1 MSGQKISFYDE
12 SLNVLF
18 SSETSS
24 DEESSIFKVNSN
36 KEDIAIIASND
47 FSFYKFDLPT
57 TSQRNLKKVIPFMLS
72 EEILGEVEDYF
83 WIQGSQSE
91 IVGIIEHQKI
101 QEIKDK
107 LDSKVSK
114 LIPIQA
120 LSSSIENLLVILGD
134 KAFISL
140 QDNWY
145 WFADKKSILNT
156 LALTLRKY
164 EIKKLNVWA
173 TEKKIDLPNL
183 DIDTEE
189 KYFSSTKDL
198 LNEFSQILDI
208 KNSLN
213 FFSKEYEQKI
223 DWRSIFLRYKF
234 YGYSSLA
241 FFGIFLL
248 SAIVQFSYL
257 NVSNNLLKNKII
269 DTFKEKFPSET
280 LESDL
285 ISQVNGLINQGQI
298 DYSALNAVSI
308 VSDAVSNSENIV
320 LVSISYER
328 SRFIIEVQTNSYD
341 QLQEYVDLV
350 NSLGLSVNLGASRR
364 VNNFIPV
371 SYTHLTLPTTLVV

>member
-18 SSETSS
+18 SSERSS

-173 TEKKIDLPNL
+173 TEKKLDLPNL

-269 DTFKEKFPSET
+269 DTFKEKFPSEN

-350 NSLGLSVNLGASRR
+350 NSMGLSVNLGASRR
-364 VNNFIPV
+364 VNNFIQGEI
-371 SYTHLTLPTTLVV
+371 SINAF

>member
-12 SLNVLF
+12 SFNILF

-47 FSFYKFDLPT
+47 FSFYKFNLPT

-164 EIKKLNVWA
+164 EIKKLNVWV
-173 TEKKIDLPNL
+173 TEKKLDLPNL

-269 DTFKEKFPSET
+269 DTFKEKFPSEN

-350 NSLGLSVNLGASRR
+350 NSMGLSVNLGASRR
-364 VNNFIPV
+364 VNNFIQGEI
-371 SYTHLTLPTTLVV
+371 SINAF

>member
-12 SLNVLF
+12 SLNILF

-173 TEKKIDLPNL
+173 TEKKLDLPNL
-183 DIDTEE
+183 DIDTKE

-208 KNSLN
+208 RNSLN

-269 DTFKEKFPSET
+269 DTFKEKFPSEN

-350 NSLGLSVNLGASRR
+350 NSMGLSVNLGASRR
-364 VNNFIPV
+364 VNNFIQGEI
-371 SYTHLTLPTTLVV
+371 SINAF

>member
-173 TEKKIDLPNL
+173 TEKKLDLPNL

-269 DTFKEKFPSET
+269 DTFKEKFPSEN

-308 VSDAVSNSENIV
+308 ISDAVSNSENIV

-350 NSLGLSVNLGASRR
+350 NSMGLSVNLGASRR
-364 VNNFIPV
+364 VNNFIQGEI
-371 SYTHLTLPTTLVV
+371 SINAF

>member
-12 SLNVLF
+12 SLNILF
-18 SSETSS
+18 SSETSR

-173 TEKKIDLPNL
+173 TEKKLDLPNL

-208 KNSLN
+208 RNSLN

-269 DTFKEKFPSET
+269 DTFKEKFPSEN

-350 NSLGLSVNLGASRR
+350 NSMGLSVNLGASRR
-364 VNNFIPV
+364 VNNFIQGEI
-371 SYTHLTLPTTLVV
+371 SINAF

>member
-24 DEESSIFKVNSN
+24 DEQSSIFKVNSN

-164 EIKKLNVWA
+164 EIKKLNIW
-173 TEKKIDLPNL
+173 TTDKKLDLPNL

-208 KNSLN
+208 RNSLN

-269 DTFKEKFPSET
+269 DTFKEKFPSEN

-350 NSLGLSVNLGASRR
+350 NSMGLSVNLGASRR
-364 VNNFIPV
+364 VNNFIQGEI
-371 SYTHLTLPTTLVV
+371 SINAF

>member
-24 DEESSIFKVNSN
+24 DEESSILKVNSN

-173 TEKKIDLPNL
+173 TEKKLDLPNL

-208 KNSLN
+208 RNSLN

-269 DTFKEKFPSET
+269 DTFKEKFPSEN

-350 NSLGLSVNLGASRR
+350 NSMGLSVNLGASRR
-364 VNNFIPV
+364 VNNFIQGEI
-371 SYTHLTLPTTLVV
+371 SINAF

>member
-12 SLNVLF
+12 SLNILF

-57 TSQRNLKKVIPFMLS
+57 TSQRNLRKVIPFMLS

-101 QEIKDK
+101 QEVKDK

-173 TEKKIDLPNL
+173 TEKKLDLPNL

-269 DTFKEKFPSET
+269 DTFKEKFPSEN

-350 NSLGLSVNLGASRR
+350 NSMGLSVNLGASRR
-364 VNNFIPV
+364 VNNFIQGEI
-371 SYTHLTLPTTLVV
+371 SINAF

>member
-12 SLNVLF
+12 SLNILF

-173 TEKKIDLPNL
+173 TEKKLDLPNL

-364 VNNFIPV
+364 VNNFIQGEI
-371 SYTHLTLPTTLVV
+371 SINAF

>member
-1 MSGQKISFYDE
+1 MSNQKISFYDE
-12 SLNVLF
+12 SLNILF
-18 SSETSS
+18 TSELASN
-24 DEESSIFKVNSN
+24 EEKSILKANSN
-36 KEDIAIIASND
+36 EEDIAIIASND

-83 WIQGSQSE
+83 WIQANQSE

-101 QEIKDK
+101 KEIKEK
-107 LDSKVSK
+107 LDPTVNK

-140 QDNWY
+140 KGNWF

-164 EIKKLNVWA
+164 AINKLNVWSSD
-173 TEKKIDLPNL
+173 KKLNLPNL

-198 LNEFSQILDI
+198 LKEFSQILDI
-208 KNSLN
+208 KNSIN

-223 DWRSIFLRYKF
+223 DWRSFFLRYKF

-257 NVSNNLLKNKII
+257 NVSNNSLKNKII
-269 DTFKEKFPSET
+269 ETFKEKFPSET

-298 DYSALNAVSI
+298 DYSALNAVSV

-328 SRFIIEVQTNSYD
+328 TRFIIEVQTNSYD

-350 NSLGLSVNLGASRR
+350 NSMGLSVNLGASRR
-364 VNNFIPV
+364 VNNFIQGEI
-371 SYTHLTLPTTLVV
+371 SINAF

>member
-47 FSFYKFDLPT
+47 FSFYKFDLPN

-173 TEKKIDLPNL
+173 TEKKLDLPNL

-208 KNSLN
+208 RNSLN

-350 NSLGLSVNLGASRR
+350 NSMGLSVNLGASRR
-364 VNNFIPV
+364 VNNFIQGEI
-371 SYTHLTLPTTLVV
+371 SINAF

>member
-12 SLNVLF
+12 LLNVLF

-173 TEKKIDLPNL
+173 TEKKLDLPNL

-208 KNSLN
+208 RNSLN

-269 DTFKEKFPSET
+269 DTFKEKFPSEN

-308 VSDAVSNSENIV
+308 ISDAVSNSENIV

-350 NSLGLSVNLGASRR
+350 NSMGLSVNLGASRR
-364 VNNFIPV
+364 VNNFIQGEI
-371 SYTHLTLPTTLVV
+371 SINAF

>member
-12 SLNVLF
+12 SLNILF

-107 LDSKVSK
+107 LDSTVSK

-173 TEKKIDLPNL
+173 TEKKLDLPNL

-208 KNSLN
+208 RNSLN

-269 DTFKEKFPSET
+269 DTFKEKFPSEN

-350 NSLGLSVNLGASRR
+350 NSMGLSVNLGASRR
-364 VNNFIPV
+364 VNNFIQGEI
-371 SYTHLTLPTTLVV
+371 SINAF

>member
-1 MSGQKISFYDE
+1 MSNQKISFYDE
-12 SLNVLF
+12 SLNILF
-18 SSETSS
+18 TSELASN
-24 DEESSIFKVNSN
+24 EEKSILKANSN
-36 KEDIAIIASND
+36 EEDIAIIASND

-83 WIQGSQSE
+83 WIQANQSE

-101 QEIKDK
+101 KEIKEK
-107 LDSKVSK
+107 LDPSVNK

-120 LSSSIENLLVILGD
+120 LSSSVENLLVILGD

-140 QDNWY
+140 QGNWF

-156 LALTLRKY
+156 LALTLKKY
-164 EIKKLNVWA
+164 AINKLNVWSSD
-173 TEKKIDLPNL
+173 KKLNLPNL

-198 LNEFSQILDI
+198 LKEFSQILDI
-208 KNSLN
+208 NNSMN

-223 DWRSIFLRYKF
+223 EWRSIFLRYKF
-234 YGYSSLA
+234 YGYSTLA

-248 SAIVQFSYL
+248 SAIIQFSYL

-269 DTFKEKFPSET
+269 DTFKEKFPAET

-308 VSDAVSNSENIV
+308 ISDAVSNSENIV

-350 NSLGLSVNLGASRR
+350 NSMGLNVNLGASRR
-364 VNNFIPV
+364 VNNFIQGEI
-371 SYTHLTLPTTLVV
+371 SINAF

>member
-12 SLNVLF
+12 SLNILF
-18 SSETSS
+18 SSEISS
-24 DEESSIFKVNSN
+24 DEESSIFNVNSN
-36 KEDIAIIASND
+36 KEDLAIIASND

-173 TEKKIDLPNL
+173 TEKKLDLPNL

-234 YGYSSLA
+234 YGYSSLT

-350 NSLGLSVNLGASRR
+350 NSMGLSVNLGASRR
-364 VNNFIPV
+364 VNNFIQGEI
-371 SYTHLTLPTTLVV
+371 SINAF

>member
-12 SLNVLF
+12 SLNILF

-164 EIKKLNVWA
+164 EIQKLYIWT
-173 TEKKIDLPNL
+173 TEKKLDLLNL

-208 KNSLN
+208 RNSLN

-269 DTFKEKFPSET
+269 DTFKEKFPSEN

-350 NSLGLSVNLGASRR
+350 NSMGLSVNLGASRR
-364 VNNFIPV
+364 VNNFIQGEI
-371 SYTHLTLPTTLVV
+371 SINAF

>member
-1 MSGQKISFYDE
+1 MSNQKISFYDE
-12 SLNVLF
+12 SLNILF
-18 SSETSS
+18 TSELASN
-24 DEESSIFKVNSN
+24 EEKSILKANSN
-36 KEDIAIIASND
+36 EEDIAIIASND

-83 WIQGSQSE
+83 WIQANQSE

-101 QEIKDK
+101 KEIKEK
-107 LDSKVSK
+107 LDPSVNK

-120 LSSSIENLLVILGD
+120 LSSSVENLLVILGD

-140 QDNWY
+140 QGNWF

-156 LALTLRKY
+156 LALTLKKY
-164 EIKKLNVWA
+164 AINKLNVWSSD
-173 TEKKIDLPNL
+173 KKLNLPNL
-183 DIDTEE
+183 NIDTEE

-198 LNEFSQILDI
+198 LKEFSQILDI
-208 KNSLN
+208 NNSMN

-223 DWRSIFLRYKF
+223 EWRSIFLRYKF
-234 YGYSSLA
+234 YGYSTLA

-248 SAIVQFSYL
+248 SAIIQFSYL

-269 DTFKEKFPSET
+269 DTFKEKFPAET

-308 VSDAVSNSENIV
+308 ISDAVSNSENIV

-350 NSLGLSVNLGASRR
+350 NSMGLNVNLGASRR
-364 VNNFIPV
+364 VNNFIQGEI
-371 SYTHLTLPTTLVV
+371 SIDAF

>member
-12 SLNVLF
+12 SLNILF

-24 DEESSIFKVNSN
+24 DEAKSTLKINSSE
-36 KEDIAIIASND
+36 EDIAIIASND

-72 EEILGEVEDYF
+72 EEILGEVENYF

-164 EIKKLNVWA
+164 EIKKLNIWT
-173 TEKKIDLPNL
+173 TEKKLDLPNL

-269 DTFKEKFPSET
+269 DTFKEKFPSEN

-350 NSLGLSVNLGASRR
+350 NSMGLSVNLGASRR
-364 VNNFIPV
+364 VNNFIQGEI
-371 SYTHLTLPTTLVV
+371 SINAF

>member
-1 MSGQKISFYDE
+1 VSGQKISFYDE

-173 TEKKIDLPNL
+173 TEKKLDLPNL

-208 KNSLN
+208 RNSLN

-269 DTFKEKFPSET
+269 DTFKEKFPSEN

-350 NSLGLSVNLGASRR
+350 NSMGLSVNLGASRR
-364 VNNFIPV
+364 VNNFIQGEI
-371 SYTHLTLPTTLVV
+371 SINAF

>member
-12 SLNVLF
+12 SLNILF

-57 TSQRNLKKVIPFMLS
+57 TSQRNLRKVIPFMLS

-164 EIKKLNVWA
+164 EIKKLNVWS
-173 TEKKIDLPNL
+173 TEKKLDLPNL

-350 NSLGLSVNLGASRR
+350 NSMGLSVNLGASRR
-364 VNNFIPV
+364 VNNFIQGEI
-371 SYTHLTLPTTLVV
+371 SINAF

>member
-12 SLNVLF
+12 SLNILF
-18 SSETSS
+18 SSEISS

-57 TSQRNLKKVIPFMLS
+57 TSQRNLRKVIPFMLS

-173 TEKKIDLPNL
+173 TEKKLDLPNL

-269 DTFKEKFPSET
+269 DTFKEKFPSEN

-350 NSLGLSVNLGASRR
+350 NSMGLSVNLGASRR
-364 VNNFIPV
+364 VNNFIQGEI
-371 SYTHLTLPTTLVV
+371 SINAF

>member
-173 TEKKIDLPNL
+173 TEKKLDLPNL

-269 DTFKEKFPSET
+269 DTFKEKFPSKN

-350 NSLGLSVNLGASRR
+350 NSMGLSVNLGASRR
-364 VNNFIPV
+364 VNNFIQGEI
-371 SYTHLTLPTTLVV
+371 SINAF

>member
-1 MSGQKISFYDE
+1 MSSQKISFYDE
-12 SLNVLF
+12 SLNILF

-24 DEESSIFKVNSN
+24 GEEKSILKVNSN
-36 KEDIAIIASND
+36 EEDIAIIASND

-57 TSQRNLKKVIPFMLS
+57 TSQRNLKKVIPFMLG

-107 LDSKVSK
+107 LDPKVNK

-164 EIKKLNVWA
+164 EIKKLNVWS
-173 TEKKIDLPNL
+173 TEKGLDLPNL

-198 LNEFSQILDI
+198 LNEFSQILDLKDSI
-208 KNSLN
+208 N

-234 YGYSSLA
+234 YGYSALA
-241 FFGIFLL
+241 FFGIFLF
-248 SAIVQFSYL
+248 SAIIQFSYL
-257 NVSNNLLKNKII
+257 NVSNNLLKSKII

-328 SRFIIEVQTNSYD
+328 TRFIIEVQTNSYD

-350 NSLGLSVNLGASRR
+350 NSMGLSVNLGASRR
-364 VNNFIPV
+364 VNNFIQGEI
-371 SYTHLTLPTTLVV
+371 SINAF

>member
-1 MSGQKISFYDE
+1 MSSQKISFYDE
-12 SLNVLF
+12 SLNILF

-24 DEESSIFKVNSN
+24 DEEKFDSIFKANSS

-57 TSQRNLKKVIPFMLS
+57 TSQRNLKKAIPFMLS
-72 EEILGEVEDYF
+72 EEILGKVEDYF
-83 WIQGSQSE
+83 WIQDSQSE

-107 LDSKVSK
+107 LDPKVNK

-173 TEKKIDLPNL
+173 TEKKLELPNL
-183 DIDTEE
+183 DINTEE

-198 LNEFSQILDI
+198 LNEFSQILDLKDSI
-208 KNSLN
+208 N

-234 YGYSSLA
+234 YGYSALA

-257 NVSNNLLKNKII
+257 NVSNNLLKSKII

-350 NSLGLSVNLGASRR
+350 NSMGLSVNLGASRR
-364 VNNFIPV
+364 VNNFIQGEI
-371 SYTHLTLPTTLVV
+371 SINAF

>member
-12 SLNVLF
+12 SLNILF

-173 TEKKIDLPNL
+173 TEKKLDLPNL
-183 DIDTEE
+183 DIDTEK

-269 DTFKEKFPSET
+269 DTFKEKFPSEN

-350 NSLGLSVNLGASRR
+350 NSMGLSVNLGASRR
-364 VNNFIPV
+364 VNNFIQGEI
-371 SYTHLTLPTTLVV
+371 SINAF

>member
-24 DEESSIFKVNSN
+24 DEQSSIFKVNSN

-145 WFADKKSILNT
+145 WFADKKSIFNT

-173 TEKKIDLPNL
+173 TEKKLDLPNL

-208 KNSLN
+208 RNSLN

-269 DTFKEKFPSET
+269 DTFKEKFPSEN

-350 NSLGLSVNLGASRR
+350 NSMGLSVNLGASRR
-364 VNNFIPV
+364 VNNFIQGEI
-371 SYTHLTLPTTLVV
+371 SINAF

>member
-101 QEIKDK
+101 QQIKDK

-173 TEKKIDLPNL
+173 TEKKLDLPNL

-208 KNSLN
+208 RNSLN

-269 DTFKEKFPSET
+269 DTFKEKFPSEN

-350 NSLGLSVNLGASRR
+350 NSMGLSVNLGASRR
-364 VNNFIPV
+364 VNNFIQGEI
-371 SYTHLTLPTTLVV
+371 SINAF

>member
-12 SLNVLF
+12 SLNILF

-164 EIKKLNVWA
+164 EIKKLNVWS
-173 TEKKIDLPNL
+173 TEKKLDLPNL
-183 DIDTEE
+183 DIDTKE

-350 NSLGLSVNLGASRR
+350 NSMGLSVNLGASRR
-364 VNNFIPV
+364 VNNFIQGEI
-371 SYTHLTLPTTLVV
+371 SINAF

>member
-12 SLNVLF
+12 SLNILF

-57 TSQRNLKKVIPFMLS
+57 TSQRNLRKVIPFMLS

-173 TEKKIDLPNL
+173 TEKKLDLPNL

-208 KNSLN
+208 RNSLN

-269 DTFKEKFPSET
+269 DTFKEKFPSEN

-350 NSLGLSVNLGASRR
+350 NSMGLSVNLGASRR
-364 VNNFIPV
+364 VNNFIQGEI
-371 SYTHLTLPTTLVV
+371 SINAF

>member
-1 MSGQKISFYDE
+1 MSSQKISFYDE
-12 SLNVLF
+12 SLNILF

-24 DEESSIFKVNSN
+24 GEEKSILKVNSN
-36 KEDIAIIASND
+36 EEDIAIIASND

-57 TSQRNLKKVIPFMLS
+57 TSQRNLKKVIPFMLG

-107 LDSKVSK
+107 LDPKVNK

-164 EIKKLNVWA
+164 EIKKLNVWS
-173 TEKKIDLPNL
+173 TEKGLDFPNL

-198 LNEFSQILDI
+198 LNEFSQILDLKDSI
-208 KNSLN
+208 N

-234 YGYSSLA
+234 YGYSALA

-257 NVSNNLLKNKII
+257 NVSNNLLKSKII

-308 VSDAVSNSENIV
+308 VSDAVSNSENIF

-328 SRFIIEVQTNSYD
+328 TRFIIEVQTNSYD
-341 QLQEYVDLV
+341 QLQESVDLV
-350 NSLGLSVNLGASRR
+350 NSMGLSVNLGASRR
-364 VNNFIPV
+364 VNNFIQGEI
-371 SYTHLTLPTTLVV
+371 SINAF

>member
-12 SLNVLF
+12 SLNILF

-24 DEESSIFKVNSN
+24 DEESSIFNVNSN

-164 EIKKLNVWA
+164 EIKKLNIWT
-173 TEKKIDLPNL
+173 TEKKLDLPNL

-208 KNSLN
+208 RNSLN

-269 DTFKEKFPSET
+269 DTFKEKFPSEN

-350 NSLGLSVNLGASRR
+350 NSMGLSVNLGASRR
-364 VNNFIPV
+364 VNNFIQGEI
-371 SYTHLTLPTTLVV
+371 SINAF

>member
-12 SLNVLF
+12 SLNILF

-57 TSQRNLKKVIPFMLS
+57 TSQRNLRKVIPFILS

-173 TEKKIDLPNL
+173 TEKKLDLPNL

-208 KNSLN
+208 RNSLN

-350 NSLGLSVNLGASRR
+350 NSMGLSVNLGASRR
-364 VNNFIPV
+364 VNNFIQGEI
-371 SYTHLTLPTTLVV
+371 SINAF

>member
-24 DEESSIFKVNSN
+24 DEQSSIFKVNSN

-173 TEKKIDLPNL
+173 TEKKLDLPNL
-183 DIDTEE
+183 DIDTKE

-208 KNSLN
+208 RNSLN

-269 DTFKEKFPSET
+269 DTFKEKFPSEN

-350 NSLGLSVNLGASRR
+350 NSMGLSVNLGASRR
-364 VNNFIPV
+364 VNNFIQGEI
-371 SYTHLTLPTTLVV
+371 SINAF

>member
-1 MSGQKISFYDE
+1 MSSQKISFYDE
-12 SLNVLF
+12 SLNILF
-18 SSETSS
+18 TSELASN
-24 DEESSIFKVNSN
+24 EEKSILKVNSN

-173 TEKKIDLPNL
+173 TEKKLDLPNL

-208 KNSLN
+208 RNSLN

-269 DTFKEKFPSET
+269 DTFKEKFPSEN

-350 NSLGLSVNLGASRR
+350 NSMGLSVNLGASRR
-364 VNNFIPV
+364 VNNFIQGEI
-371 SYTHLTLPTTLVV
+371 SINAF

>member
-1 MSGQKISFYDE
+1 VSSQKISFYDE
-12 SLNVLF
+12 ALNILF

-24 DEESSIFKVNSN
+24 DEEKSILKVNSN
-36 KEDIAIIASND
+36 EEDIAIIASND

-83 WIQGSQSE
+83 WIQDSQSE

-107 LDSKVSK
+107 LDPKVNK

-164 EIKKLNVWA
+164 EIKKLNIWS
-173 TEKKIDLPNL
+173 TEKGLDIPNL

-208 KNSLN
+208 KNSIN

-328 SRFIIEVQTNSYD
+328 SRFIVEVQTNSYD

-350 NSLGLSVNLGASRR
+350 NSMGLSVNLGASRR
-364 VNNFIPV
+364 VNNFIQGEIIINAF
-371 SYTHLTLPTTLVV
+371 